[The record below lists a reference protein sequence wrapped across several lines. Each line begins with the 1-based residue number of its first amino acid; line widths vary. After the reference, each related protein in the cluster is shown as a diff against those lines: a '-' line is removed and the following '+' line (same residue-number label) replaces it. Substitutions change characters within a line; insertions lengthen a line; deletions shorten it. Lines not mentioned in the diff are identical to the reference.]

1 MSKINLNESYLH
13 SVVMSSIN
21 NLIKEDVEPRMDNV
35 IDYTEDILSGK
46 IDYREDDIEW
56 KNLTYDMMFSIYDTN
71 SKNDYD
77 IICDVNIDQTSP
89 YIPAQIGGTIETD
102 KEAVPA
108 EYDVEVEV
116 RVVLRYDEELDDYED
131 ITSNVDI
138 QWLNQEIVDWVD
150 WDGYYM
156 NKYE

>member
-1 MSKINLNESYLH
+1 MKLNETYLH
-13 SVVMSSIN
+13 NVIMSSIN

-46 IDYREDDIEW
+46 LDTREDDIEW
-56 KNLTYDMMFSIYDTN
+56 KNLRYDMMFSIYDTN
-71 SKNDYD
+71 SKNTYD
-77 IICDVNIDQTSP
+77 IICDVYIDQTSP
-89 YIPAQIGGTIETD
+89 YIPAKLGGTIETD

-116 RVVLRYDEELDDYED
+116 KVVLRYDEELNDYED
-131 ITSNVDI
+131 ITSNVNI
-138 QWLNQEIVDWVD
+138 QLLNQEIIDWVD
-150 WDGYYM
+150 WDEYYM